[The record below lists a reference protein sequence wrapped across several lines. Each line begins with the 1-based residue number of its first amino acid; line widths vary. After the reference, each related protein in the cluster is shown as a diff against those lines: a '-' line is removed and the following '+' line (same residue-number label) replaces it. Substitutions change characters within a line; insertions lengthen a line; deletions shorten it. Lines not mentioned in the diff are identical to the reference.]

1 MIDFMAAG
9 DSGIARDE
17 MDPPEIIYKLDA
29 ESISLSNAPAQLL
42 GKILL
47 NMQGLVYSFASF
59 TKEGTSI
66 SGRRPRKLEQLYSL
80 NVRFEKGSVA
90 MEFFPAL
97 LSPTFEG
104 TTQQTPVFY
113 RIAKLLETLSFK
125 DTNYNQLKSEINL
138 QIKDPQLRF
147 AIFNYLKDL
156 IPPADKEAKIRFVN
170 INGKTP
176 EFELHNVVF
185 KRRVLQLLK
194 EEIKNC
200 DIEVSGVIIR
210 IKDDVPSPSFIV
222 RKESGE
228 LVKVDMPDEKRP
240 QIIEF
245 IAKRVPIRLNGIG
258 TKKKLLEIVD
268 LGDIEPD
275 TELLIESACGIE
287 LRNPV
292 KAKKSY
298 ERHDKESD
306 FWVIGNNHLGIYGVD
321 STVEKA
327 KKIFEDDLYN
337 DYITYNEMSDD
348 RLTTKAQ
355 LLKRDLKRIFEG

>member
-1 MIDFMAAG
+1 MAA
-9 DSGIARDE
+9 SGSGTDRGKPE
-17 MDPPEIIYKLDA
+17 PPEIIYKLNA
-29 ESISLSNAPAQLL
+29 ESLSLSNAPAQLL

-47 NMQGLVYSFASF
+47 NMQGLVYSFASS
-59 TKEGTSI
+59 TKEGTSV
-66 SGRRPRKLEQLYSL
+66 SGRRPRKLEKLYSL

-90 MEFFPAL
+90 LEFFPAL
-97 LSPTFEG
+97 LSSTLEG
-104 TTQQTPVFY
+104 TTEQTPVFY
-113 RIAKLLETLSFK
+113 RIAKLLETLSYK
-125 DTNYNQLKSEINL
+125 DTNYNQLKSEIDL
-138 QIKDPQLRF
+138 QIRDPQLRF
-147 AIFNYLKDL
+147 AIFNYLKEL
-156 IPPADKEAKIRFVN
+156 IPPVDKEAKIGFVN
-170 INGKTP
+170 INGKKP
-176 EFELHNVVF
+176 EFELHDAIF

-194 EEIKNC
+194 KEIKNY

-245 IAKRVPIRLNGIG
+245 IANRVPIKLTGIG
-258 TKKKLLEIVD
+258 SKKKLLEIVD

-275 TELLIESACGIE
+275 TEIIIESACGAR
-287 LRNPV
+287 LKNPV

-306 FWVIGNNHLGIYGVD
+306 FWVISNDHLGIYSVD
-321 STVEKA
+321 STVDKA
-327 KKIFEDDLYN
+327 KELFEDDLYN
-337 DYITYNEMSDD
+337 DYITYNEISDD
-348 RLTTKAQ
+348 RLTSKAQ